1 VNEKKPVHRVGKYEL
16 IAKVAQGG
24 MGALYKA
31 KHPTLDRVVL
41 LKKLTLRGASQFVER
56 FKREARIMMEFK
68 HDHIVHVYDHFK
80 EGSSYFIVEEFVD
93 GISLD
98 ALIRKERFLSNDA
111 AMLIT
116 YEVCKAL
123 KYAHDKGVIH
133 RDIKPGNI
141 LISNQGEVKLVDFG
155 IATSLEETDD
165 GLTRDGMVLGT
176 PCYIPPEQIEDAKSV
191 DKRAD
196 IYSLGVVLYEMLT
209 GKTPFPG
216 SFSAETLSLIHKGR
230 YTQPGRLNPKISR
243 VLRKLTRKA
252 MRVRPRQRYHDLK
265 AVIRILE
272 RRIRRRDPAAI
283 RQAMKRMLQGQPV
296 REIFRKRQPWVAPL
310 ATALILAGLLAAA
323 GYYLYLQGFLYEFL
337 ASDRYGAL
345 IVAAQVGRRYKEPAE
360 IFVKPVLYREKDNEL
375 ERVES
380 LDWNF
385 RENRTRG
392 TDKDFVLE
400 SRKLYLPPGQY
411 RLKFSLEG
419 ELYWSSFFLNPR
431 TAQRQLLATA
441 PGQQVTVRL
450 GGWERLPLLV
460 ERAVFDVETGQ
471 DLTATASF
479 HVFLGGRWLAWSP
492 AVAEAL
498 TSGASYR
505 FRFEHEGYAPR
516 SYSLAIQP
524 YQTLLRLEAQLV
536 PNPGTLRLRSNA
548 GGLKASLNGSR
559 YYFSG
564 GKDRAYR
571 LLEPLEQGSRELRL
585 SPGRYRLTVERDAGL
600 TRSLDIDVQAGQTV
614 TVQIE
619 LDRNRRSLA
628 VTAVE

>member
-1 VNEKKPVHRVGKYEL
+1 VNEKKYIGKYEL

-56 FKREARIMMEFK
+56 FKREARLMMEFK

-111 AMLIT
+111 AMLIL
-116 YEVCKAL
+116 YEVAKAL

-155 IATSLEETDD
+155 IATSMEETDD
-165 GLTRDGMVLGT
+165 GLTREGMVLGT
-176 PCYIPPEQIEDAKSV
+176 PCYIPPEQIEDAKNV

-216 SFSAETLSLIHKGR
+216 SFTAETISLIHKGR
-230 YTQPGRLNPKISR
+230 YTAPGRLNPKINR
-243 VLRKLTRKA
+243 VMRKLIRKSMSA
-252 MRVRPRQRYHDLK
+252 RPRRRYQDLK

-272 RRIRRRDPAAI
+272 RRIRRRDPASI
-283 RQAMKRMLQGQPV
+283 RQAMKRILWSQPV
-296 REIFRKRQPWVAPL
+296 REVLRQRQPWAAPL
-310 ATALILAGLLAAA
+310 ATALLLAGLAAAA
-323 GYYLYLQGFLYEFL
+323 GYYLYLQGTWYELL
-337 ASDRYGAL
+337 APDRYGAL
-345 IVAAQVGRRYKEPAE
+345 IVAAQVSRRYKEPAE
-360 IFVKPVLYREKDNEL
+360 IYVKPVLYREKDNEL
-375 ERVES
+375 ERLGDV
-380 LDWNF
+380 DWKF

-392 TDKDFVLE
+392 TEKDFVLE
-400 SRKLYLPPGQY
+400 SRRLYLPPGQY

-419 ELYWSSFFLNPR
+419 ELYWSSFFLNPL
-431 TAQRQLLATA
+431 TAQRRLLATSG
-441 PGQQVTVRL
+441 GQQVLIRL
-450 GGWERLPLLV
+450 GGGERLPLIV
-460 ERAVFDVETGQ
+460 EHAAFDVETGQ
-471 DLTATASF
+471 DLTATTTF
-479 HVFLGGRWLAWSP
+479 YVFLAGRWLEWSP
-492 AVAEAL
+492 EVAEAL

-524 YQTLLRLEAQLV
+524 YQTLLRLEAELV
-536 PNPGTLRLRSNA
+536 PVPGTLRLRSNA
-548 GGLKASLNGSR
+548 GGLKMTLNGSR

-571 LLEPLEQGSRELRL
+571 PLEPLEQGSRELRL
-585 SPGRYRLTVERDAGL
+585 SPGRYRLAVERDAGL
-600 TRSLDIDVQAGQTV
+600 TRSLDIDVESGRTV
-614 TVQIE
+614 TVRIE

>member
-1 VNEKKPVHRVGKYEL
+1 VNEKKYIGKYEL

-56 FKREARIMMEFK
+56 FKREARLMMEFK

-111 AMLIT
+111 AMLIL
-116 YEVCKAL
+116 YEVAKAL

-155 IATSLEETDD
+155 IATSMEETDD
-165 GLTRDGMVLGT
+165 GLTREGMVLGT
-176 PCYIPPEQIEDAKSV
+176 PCYIPPEQIEDAKNV

-216 SFSAETLSLIHKGR
+216 SFTAETISLIHKGR
-230 YTQPGRLNPKISR
+230 YTAPGRLNPKINR
-243 VLRKLTRKA
+243 VMRKLIRKSMSA
-252 MRVRPRQRYHDLK
+252 RPRRRYQDLK

-272 RRIRRRDPAAI
+272 RRIRRRDPASI
-283 RQAMKRMLQGQPV
+283 RQAMKRILWSQPV
-296 REIFRKRQPWVAPL
+296 REVLRQRQPWAAPL
-310 ATALILAGLLAAA
+310 ATALLLAGLAAAA
-323 GYYLYLQGFLYEFL
+323 GYYLYLQGTWYELL
-337 ASDRYGAL
+337 APDRYGAL
-345 IVAAQVGRRYKEPAE
+345 IVAAQVSRRYKEPAE
-360 IFVKPVLYREKDNEL
+360 IYVKPVLYREKDNEL
-375 ERVES
+375 ERLGDV
-380 LDWNF
+380 DWKF

-392 TDKDFVLE
+392 TEKDFVLE
-400 SRKLYLPPGQY
+400 SRRLYLPPGQY

-419 ELYWSSFFLNPR
+419 ELYWSSFFLNPL
-431 TAQRQLLATA
+431 TAQRRLLATSG
-441 PGQQVTVRL
+441 GQQVLIRL
-450 GGWERLPLLV
+450 GGGERLPLIV
-460 ERAVFDVETGQ
+460 EHAAFDVETGQ
-471 DLTATASF
+471 DLTATTTF
-479 HVFLGGRWLAWSP
+479 YVFLAGRWLEWSP
-492 AVAEAL
+492 EVAEAL

-524 YQTLLRLEAQLV
+524 YQTLLRLEAELV
-536 PNPGTLRLRSNA
+536 PVPGTLRLRSNA
-548 GGLKASLNGSR
+548 GGLKMTLNGSR

-571 LLEPLEQGSRELRL
+571 PLEPLEQGSRELRL
-585 SPGRYRLTVERDAGL
+585 SPGRYRLAVERDAGL
-600 TRSLDIDVQAGQTV
+600 TRSLDIDVESGRTASV
-614 TVQIE
+614 RIE